1 MTRTQKQADR
11 TEETPEKQSRG
22 AGSAVQ
28 SVDRAVSVLEILARL
43 GEAGVTEIAD
53 ELEVH
58 KSTAFRL
65 LGVLENRGLVAQ
77 AKDRGKYYLGAGV
90 LRLAG
95 AAAVRLDIS
104 QEGAPVCRE
113 LADEVG
119 ETVNIAVLDDN
130 AAVNIMQARG
140 AASVTAQNW
149 LGRRTPLH
157 ATSSGK
163 VLLAHLPPTL
173 REGLLARPLPRFTE
187 RTITGTAALRGE
199 LEAVVEQGYAFA
211 LEELELGS
219 GRDGRPG
226 ARPRR
231 QGDRRDQRLGPG
243 VPAGFGPSARARQ
256 AHGRQ
261 PRPTCRAG
269 WDTASDGSGTGRA
282 PEPRTGHRSGPARS
296 AGPGTPGPAPVLCVG
311 QISCRPFL
319 LPRVNPHPLTA
330 PWRRSHY
337 VPHRA
342 THSALRNSR
351 GAWSCHTRSVP

>member
-1 MTRTQKQADR
+1 MTRTQKQAEPN
-11 TEETPEKQSRG
+11 EETEAKRATQEKQGRG

-77 AKDRGKYYLGAGV
+77 AKDRGKYYLGAAV

-104 QEGAPVCRE
+104 QEGVPVCRE
-113 LADEVG
+113 LADELG
-119 ETVNIAVLDDN
+119 ETVNIAVLDDD

-173 REGLLARPLPRFTE
+173 REGLLARQLPRFTE
-187 RTITGTAALRGE
+187 RTITGTAALRSE

-211 LEELELGS
+211 LEELELGLAAVAAPV
-219 GRDGRPG
+219 RAHDGKVIG
-226 ARPRR
+226 AI
-231 QGDRRDQRLGPG
+231 
-243 VPAGFGPSARARQ
+243 S
-256 AHGRQ
+256 
-261 PRPTCRAG
+261 T
-269 WDTASDGSGTGRA
+269 
-282 PEPRTGHRSGPARS
+282 SGPVYRLDS
-296 AGPGTPGPAPVLCVG
+296 D
-311 QISCRPFL
+311 R
-319 LPRVNPHPLTA
+319 LPDLAKRTVAAAAELS
-330 PWRRSHY
+330 RRMGY
-337 VPHRA
+337 
-342 THSALRNSR
+342 
-351 GAWSCHTRSVP
+351 GF

>member
-1 MTRTQKQADR
+1 MTRTQKQAEGNEE
-11 TEETPEKQSRG
+11 TEANRATPEKQGRG

-77 AKDRGKYYLGAGV
+77 AKDRGKYYLGAAV

-104 QEGAPVCRE
+104 QEGVPVCRE
-113 LADEVG
+113 LADELG
-119 ETVNIAVLDDN
+119 ETVNIAVLDDD

-187 RTITGTAALRGE
+187 RTITGTAALRSE

-211 LEELELGS
+211 LEELELGLAAVAAPV
-219 GRDGRPG
+219 RAHDGKVIG
-226 ARPRR
+226 AI
-231 QGDRRDQRLGPG
+231 
-243 VPAGFGPSARARQ
+243 S
-256 AHGRQ
+256 
-261 PRPTCRAG
+261 T
-269 WDTASDGSGTGRA
+269 
-282 PEPRTGHRSGPARS
+282 SGPVYRLDS
-296 AGPGTPGPAPVLCVG
+296 D
-311 QISCRPFL
+311 R
-319 LPRVNPHPLTA
+319 LPDLAKRTVAAAAELS
-330 PWRRSHY
+330 RRMGY
-337 VPHRA
+337 
-342 THSALRNSR
+342 
-351 GAWSCHTRSVP
+351 GF